1 VQRRSVLKAGLGV
14 AASSM
19 ASALAAAAPAA
30 ATRHESGS
38 GPTADFPVIPL
49 RTALINVDMQNCFV
63 EGHPVSAPE
72 GPRVLNRINRL
83 AAACRAAGIL
93 VIHTAHVLRA
103 DGSNAGVMSEFIP
116 AIRAGMINKGSQA
129 SALHK
134 SLVVDPRD
142 ILLEKPRFGAFQGT
156 DLELI
161 LRSHDVNSVII
172 GGIATNVCC
181 ETTARGG
188 NARLSRLLPER
199 RNGDL
204 RSRRR
209 SGAAVAGRYVRK
221 SRSLRSGAGR
231 RADHRQD
238 RRRPRAT
245 GMS

>member
-63 EGHPVSAPE
+63 EGYPISAPE

-134 SLVVDPRD
+134 NLVVDPRD

-161 LRSHDVNSVII
+161 LRAHDVNSVII

-181 ETTARGG
+181 ETTAREAATRDFRVFFLSDGTATFDLGG
-188 NARLSRLLPER
+188 V
-199 RNGDL
+199 
-204 RSRRR
+204 
-209 SGAAVAGRYVRK
+209 AAQQLQA
-221 SRSLRSGAGR
+221 
-231 RADHRQD
+231 
-238 RRRPRAT
+238 AT
-245 GMS
+245 CATLALFGQVLTVEQISQRIAAAHEHPA